1 MKTPT
6 VMSRAL
12 LAAALV
18 ASMSCASSKPS
29 GSPSPSPSPSQAGKG
44 FRVLEA
50 VVSGRQ
56 YDPPGSPGTT
66 MGGSG
71 SYSLDFEAK
80 DGEAT
85 VHYHF
90 PVTRDQYNR
99 YHEGDRVMLYLGDND
114 LRDIRSVN

>member
-1 MKTPT
+1 MLLI
-6 VMSRAL
+6 AL
-12 LAAALV
+12 LGSAA
-18 ASMSCASSKPS
+18 CASSKPS
-29 GSPSPSPSPSQAGKG
+29 NNPSQAGKG
-44 FRVLEA
+44 FRTVEA
-50 VVSGRQ
+50 VVVGRQ

-71 SYSLDFEAK
+71 NYTLDFEAK

-99 YHEGDRVMLYLGDND
+99 YQEGDRVTLYLADD
-114 LRDIRSVN
+114 RLRDIRSVH